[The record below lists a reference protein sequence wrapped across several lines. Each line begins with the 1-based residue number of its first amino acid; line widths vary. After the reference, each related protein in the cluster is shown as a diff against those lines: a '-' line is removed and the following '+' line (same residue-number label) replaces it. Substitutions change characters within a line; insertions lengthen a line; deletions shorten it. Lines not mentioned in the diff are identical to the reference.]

1 MGMYDDIINVDYKTA
16 VQQEHMTLH
25 DRAAQFAP
33 FAALTGF
40 DVIINE
46 QARYTD
52 ARPVLC
58 DDDAAEL
65 DRSFGELL
73 ECLYEQPLV
82 TLTYFVKDK
91 YKEGGTLFD
100 KTGTVRLVDT
110 VNREFIFY
118 DKQSVPIDDVVAIA
132 ILEKT
137 SAGI

>member
-1 MGMYDDIINVDYKTA
+1 M
-16 VQQEHMTLH
+16 
-25 DRAAQFAP
+25 
-33 FAALTGF
+33 
-40 DVIINE
+40 IINE

-82 TLTYFVKDK
+82 RLTYFVKDK

-137 SAGI
+137 SAGIG